1 MSKLQQKVA
10 YLKGLAEGLGVEK
23 ASREGRLLAEIIDVL
38 DHMTAELDRLDELQQ
53 DMQEYI
59 SALDESVGELEDDYW
74 EFDEYDDA
82 DDDDEDD
89 GFIELE
95 CPKCHETVYFEEAV
109 LEDDNIGE
117 ITCPECG
124 EVVFDLD
131 PTIYEDIDPALP
143 SED

>member
-1 MSKLQQKVA
+1 MKL
-10 YLKGLAEGLGVEK
+10 
-23 ASREGRLLAEIIDVL
+23 
-38 DHMTAELDRLDELQQ
+38 
-53 DMQEYI
+53 
-59 SALDESVGELEDDYW
+59 
-74 EFDEYDDA
+74 
-82 DDDDEDD
+82 
-89 GFIELE
+89 
-95 CPKCHETVYFEEAV
+95 V